1 MSRKLVTGSKTDV
14 QFDKLD
20 GTYDFGLATF
30 DNAQVRHA
38 YNMGAL
44 HLKFASSNDAFRWSR
59 MGGPIEPPHYFV
71 APSIAIP
78 RDRRHDQS

>member
-1 MSRKLVTGSKTDV
+1 MANGRRDTSDYSKTDV

-20 GTYDFGLATF
+20 ATYDFGLATF

-44 HLKFASSNDAFRWSR
+44 HLKFAK
-59 MGGPIEPPHYFV
+59 
-71 APSIAIP
+71 
-78 RDRRHDQS
+78 